1 MHAAIG
7 NIEAAHINAVK
18 TQDGKRAGEAALR
31 GAVVAGEHFGQSKS
45 RGEKIMRPISPVV
58 EIASDDQRRIFRR
71 HGSQVVYERID
82 LVAAGTAEQGKMDA
96 NAMHRPLDPGD
107 FDGAM
112 EQTASLEPEMRNVLI
127 LARDDRVVRQNRVA
141 VMAVLIHHVAAIGGV
156 PPHIGSQELVLRLLR
171 PGGVPAGMQ
180 VVYALDFLEKDQ
192 VGAECP

>member
-1 MHAAIG
+1 
-7 NIEAAHINAVK
+7 
-18 TQDGKRAGEAALR
+18 
-31 GAVVAGEHFGQSKS
+31 
-45 RGEKIMRPISPVV
+45 
-58 EIASDDQRRIFRR
+58 
-71 HGSQVVYERID
+71 
-82 LVAAGTAEQGKMDA
+82 
-96 NAMHRPLDPGD
+96 MHRPLDPGD

-141 VMAVLIHHVAAIGGV
+141 VMAVLIHHVAAVGGV

-192 VGAECP
+192 VGAECPQSVAQFVHDHVPIELGKSLVDVVRRDA